1 MTKLKLIF
9 ASTAL
14 LIAGTAFANDAMAP
28 RKAAMIAKF
37 DTNKDG
43 KLDDAEKAA
52 MRDARIEKRFA
63 MLDSNKD
70 GVVTLDEMKA
80 NAGKHKGFKGKH
92 GKHRFGH
99 KRHGQQVK

>member
-14 LIAGTAFANDAMAP
+14 LIAGTAFANPSNDAD
-28 RKAAMIAKF
+28 KAAR
-37 DTNKDG
+37 
-43 KLDDAEKAA
+43 
-52 MRDARIEKRFA
+52 RDARIEKRFA

>member
-14 LIAGTAFANDAMAP
+14 LIAGTAFANPSNDAD
-28 RKAAMIAKF
+28 KAAR
-37 DTNKDG
+37 
-43 KLDDAEKAA
+43 
-52 MRDARIEKRFA
+52 RDARIEKRFA

-80 NAGKHKGFKGKH
+80 NAGKNKGHKHH